1 MTREEWES
9 LLAFIRTLL
18 KLQQKEQGD
27 GTNAS
32 SANQEDPRMERLTQL
47 FDAYTNA
54 QLADCLTGDGT
65 SPYGFG
71 ACRSVCAGASGY
83 GQGNSHLRLLPE
95 DSVRGFDCYV
105 TEDGEHFE
113 TITTDGLG
121 DPYNHGLR
129 VFAETD
135 RGLCIGTA
143 NPFYGTQLW
152 RMNEVSTGVVSFTS
166 NLEIDFDWQVTQY
179 HVTAAPTPGYLTSP

>member
-1 MTREEWES
+1 MTEYDGKLYVGTFDTSSLLEPIGQFSNGDINNMTREEWES

-65 SPYGFG
+65 SPYGLEP
-71 ACRSVCAGASGY
+71 AALSVQELLDTAKGILTCA
-83 GQGNSHLRLLPE
+83 
-95 DSVRGFDCYV
+95 
-105 TEDGEHFE
+105 
-113 TITTDGLG
+113 
-121 DPYNHGLR
+121 
-129 VFAETD
+129 
-135 RGLCIGTA
+135 
-143 NPFYGTQLW
+143 
-152 RMNEVSTGVVSFTS
+152 
-166 NLEIDFDWQVTQY
+166 
-179 HVTAAPTPGYLTSP
+179 